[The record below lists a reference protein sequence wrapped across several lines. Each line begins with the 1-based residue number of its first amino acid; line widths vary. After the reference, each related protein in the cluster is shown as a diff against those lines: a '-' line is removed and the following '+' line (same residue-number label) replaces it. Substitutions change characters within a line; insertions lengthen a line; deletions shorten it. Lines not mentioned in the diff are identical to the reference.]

1 MSLRSLLF
9 GSPTPASVRIEKEEQ
24 FQRADDRLKEMAYR
38 REEMRKQL
46 SDAMRQIIEDQ
57 AHERS

>member
-9 GSPTPASVRIEKEEQ
+9 GSQTQAASLLKREEQ
-24 FQRADDRLKEMAYR
+24 FKNADTRLKEMAYH
-38 REEMRKQL
+38 REEIRKQL

-57 AHERS
+57 GA